1 MVDGCQAVLR
11 KERGAVFFRNRL
23 NDRPRAFTKPLAPA
37 APRLSAEGSPA
48 ADLATHKLTVCY
60 ELAADFA
67 DPYRGYGS
75 GGAEEGA
82 QLADSSKRKTIGAS
96 TFKPN
101 GQHTQ
106 KKRKRIP

>member
-1 MVDGCQAVLR
+1 
-11 KERGAVFFRNRL
+11 
-23 NDRPRAFTKPLAPA
+23 
-37 APRLSAEGSPA
+37 
-48 ADLATHKLTVCY
+48 VCY